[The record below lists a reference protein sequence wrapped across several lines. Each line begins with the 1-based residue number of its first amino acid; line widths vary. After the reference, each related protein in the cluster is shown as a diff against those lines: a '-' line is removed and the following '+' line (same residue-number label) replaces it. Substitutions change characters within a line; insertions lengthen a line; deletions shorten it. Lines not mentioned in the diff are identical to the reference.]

1 LIPSFEFSL
10 PCSIFSLEMDV
21 VERTISTQG
30 QAAAAAAAEA
40 AAAATTFFSLV
51 FQFSSQSL

>member
-1 LIPSFEFSL
+1 
-10 PCSIFSLEMDV
+10 MDV